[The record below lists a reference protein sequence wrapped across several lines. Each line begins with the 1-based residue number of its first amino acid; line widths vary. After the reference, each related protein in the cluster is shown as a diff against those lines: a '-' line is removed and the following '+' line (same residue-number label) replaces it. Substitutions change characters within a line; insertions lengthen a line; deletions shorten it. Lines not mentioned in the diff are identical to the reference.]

1 MNARH
6 RVGWR
11 HLPTPRYGA
20 EKSRKMLS
28 PIAPPTPGRPRRR
41 RWHRLIIGGVLL
53 SLLPLVPQSP
63 VTATAP
69 SGLSNRDWQAI
80 QAQLPASVPEDY
92 LKSASPESLDFF
104 GNAVAVAGDTVVV
117 GVYGEDSDG
126 SSPADNSANGSG
138 AAYVFVRSSAA
149 QRAAGA
155 PTWTQQAYLKASN
168 AQAGDEFGWAV
179 AIAGDT
185 LVVGATGEASNGSS
199 PADNSAIS
207 AGAAYVFERT
217 GSSWSEQAYL
227 KAANAEAGDLFGW
240 SVAIVGDTVVVG
252 AIYESSSGGSP
263 ADNSAAAAGAA
274 YVFVRSDTTWTQQA
288 YLKAANAESGDVFGD
303 ALALA
308 GETLV
313 IGASGEDGNGSSPA
327 DNSAAAA
334 GAAYVFIRA
343 GTTWSQQGYL
353 KAANAGI
360 GDEFGGSVAIS
371 ADTSVVGARYED
383 SNGSSPADNSANGS
397 GAAYVFV
404 RSSAAQRAPGAP
416 VWSQQGYLKAA
427 NADSSDIFGDA
438 VAIAGA
444 TVVVGAPFE
453 DANGSGPADNSAEYA
468 GAAYVFVRTGSA
480 WIQQAYLKPSNT
492 ESNDTF
498 GASVAIDSATLLVGA
513 PGEDS
518 NGSSPADNSA
528 AAAGATYVLELRP
541 ITTYLPLVLRP

>member
-1 MNARH
+1 
-6 RVGWR
+6 
-11 HLPTPRYGA
+11 
-20 EKSRKMLS
+20 MLS

-308 GETLV
+308 
-313 IGASGEDGNGSSPA
+313 
-327 DNSAAAA
+327 
-334 GAAYVFIRA
+334 
-343 GTTWSQQGYL
+343 
-353 KAANAGI
+353 
-360 GDEFGGSVAIS
+360 